1 MAARAYWK
9 GFVKIS
15 LVSFPVSLFATT
27 SSSSRVAFHQ
37 VHKETKRRIK
47 LVPHDTELGPVDR
60 AELVKGYEYEK
71 GKYVIV
77 DPEELETLKFET
89 NKTVEI
95 EKFVPAD
102 SIDGLYSDGNYYV
115 APDGAVAEESFRV
128 FAEAMRRKKVIAL
141 GRIVLS
147 GRERIAALKPRGPG
161 MVLTTLRYGKELRS
175 ETAVFEDIKE
185 EAPNKNLL
193 ELAEKLVEQNLG
205 DFDPDE
211 YSDRYGDAVLELV
224 KSKLEGRPAA
234 FAEDAPQAANIVSLM
249 DALKQSVEDTEGQNG
264 AKEKKVPAKAAKA
277 PAKSAAKVPAKR
289 RAARKAAG

>member
-37 VHKETKRRIK
+37 VHKDTKRRIK

-95 EKFVPAD
+95 EKFE
-102 SIDGLYSDGNYYV
+102 
-115 APDGAVAEESFRV
+115 PD
-128 FAEAMRRKKVIAL
+128 
-141 GRIVLS
+141 
-147 GRERIAALKPRGPG
+147 
-161 MVLTTLRYGKELRS
+161 
-175 ETAVFEDIKE
+175 D
-185 EAPNKNLL
+185 
-193 ELAEKLVEQNLG
+193 
-205 DFDPDE
+205 
-211 YSDRYGDAVLELV
+211 
-224 KSKLEGRPAA
+224 
-234 FAEDAPQAANIVSLM
+234 
-249 DALKQSVEDTEGQNG
+249 
-264 AKEKKVPAKAAKA
+264 
-277 PAKSAAKVPAKR
+277 
-289 RAARKAAG
+289 

>member
-15 LVSFPVSLFATT
+15 LVSFPVSLFSTT

-37 VHKETKRRIK
+37 VHKDTKRRIK

-128 FAEAMRRKKVIAL
+128 FAEAMRRKKVVAL

-147 GRERIAALKPRGPG
+147 GRERIAALQPRGPG
-161 MVLTTLRYGKELRS
+161 MVLTTLRYGKEVRS
-175 ETAVFEDIKE
+175 ETAIFEDIKQD
-185 EAPNKNLL
+185 APNKNLL

-224 KSKLEGRPAA
+224 KSKLEGRPAE

-249 DALKQSVEDTEGQNG
+249 DAPKQSVEDSEAPTK
-264 AKEKKVPAKAAKA
+264 AKKAPAKAAK
-277 PAKSAAKVPAKR
+277 SAAKAPPKR
-289 RAARKAAG
+289 RAAKKAAG